1 MSYSFPKGR
10 ECIIVSPTNNGTP
23 YNLQQDVGFQVD
35 DLYEEML
42 KSETIPCNVVIDDL
56 DRKAKYWQNQGYT
69 MFHFFGKK
77 SREFYLIGFVVGE
90 MDSEFD

>member
-10 ECIIVSPTNNGTP
+10 ECIIVSPTNDGTP

-56 DRKAKYWQNQGYT
+56 DSKAKYWENQGYT